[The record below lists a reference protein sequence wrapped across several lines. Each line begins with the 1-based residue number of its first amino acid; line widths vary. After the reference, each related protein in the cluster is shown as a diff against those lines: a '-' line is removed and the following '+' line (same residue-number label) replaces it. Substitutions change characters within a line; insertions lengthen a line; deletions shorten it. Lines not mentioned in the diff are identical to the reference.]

1 MNCRHAM
8 TCAGCLNQKE
18 LPLVT
23 FYDGDG
29 ERSTLCLVCFEV
41 FNLICLRNMKPIPT
55 VLNQHR
61 RV

>member
-8 TCAGCLNQKE
+8 PCACCLNQKR

-23 FYDGDG
+23 FYDEDG
-29 ERSTLCLVCFEV
+29 ERSILCLECFEM
-41 FNLICLRNMKPIPT
+41 FKWICLRNMKPVPT